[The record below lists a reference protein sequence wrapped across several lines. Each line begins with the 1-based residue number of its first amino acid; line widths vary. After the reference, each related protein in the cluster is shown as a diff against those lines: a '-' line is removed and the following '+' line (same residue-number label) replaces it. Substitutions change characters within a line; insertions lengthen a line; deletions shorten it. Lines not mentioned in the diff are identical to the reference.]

1 MTRIDSPV
9 PYFELQFLSSVF
21 NHDVLYDINIMQT
34 GGRVSKKAALSF
46 SFRALSKNNHWQVLH
61 LLSWFTGRQTFTL
74 TQSFGVK
81 WLRAFH
87 RDSEFQKRLFCVFF
101 LQGALE

>member
-1 MTRIDSPV
+1 
-9 PYFELQFLSSVF
+9 
-21 NHDVLYDINIMQT
+21 MQT

-46 SFRALSKNNHWQVLH
+46 SFRALSNNNHWQVLH
-61 LLSWFTGRQTFTL
+61 LLSWFTGRQKVTL

-87 RDSEFQKRLFCVFF
+87 RDSEFQKKLFCVFSF
-101 LQGALE
+101 RALLNNNNNNY